1 MPKVSVIIPVYN
13 SEKYLQECLDSVI
26 SQSLQDIEIICVN
39 DGSTDSSLSILK
51 NYEQKDSRIVI
62 INRENKGVSYSRNEA
77 IQQAKGE
84 FICFMDSDDLY
95 PDNRIL
101 EELYTKAK
109 ENDVLIAGGEFSTFD
124 TNIQPYEFKQKFGS
138 SIDGYL
144 FKDSGIVDYKDYQFD
159 YGFHRFIYNREFLI
173 KNNIFYPNYTRFED
187 VVFFTRAMHFA
198 KKFYALDKICYGYR
212 IRHKNIKFNKQHS
225 IDLLNAILNML
236 DFSQKHNYKKLEKYI
251 SKRYCEHL
259 EFIKDF
265 SQKDLINKIETNKKI
280 KQTLQRENKQRFFQ
294 NIFSMKNEILNG
306 KIKILNILGIEILLR
321 KEAIND

>member
-1 MPKVSVIIPVYN
+1 
-13 SEKYLQECLDSVI
+13 
-26 SQSLQDIEIICVN
+26 
-39 DGSTDSSLSILK
+39 
-51 NYEQKDSRIVI
+51 
-62 INRENKGVSYSRNEA
+62 
-77 IQQAKGE
+77 
-84 FICFMDSDDLY
+84 
-95 PDNRIL
+95 
-101 EELYTKAK
+101 
-109 ENDVLIAGGEFSTFD
+109 
-124 TNIQPYEFKQKFGS
+124 
-138 SIDGYL
+138 
-144 FKDSGIVDYKDYQFD
+144 
-159 YGFHRFIYNREFLI
+159 
-173 KNNIFYPNYTRFED
+173 
-187 VVFFTRAMHFA
+187 MHFA